1 MKVLKRFDIILLV
14 VSIILFIIGT
24 IMIFSSSNVS
34 FYMRYGSSPYRYLIR
49 QLFILLLGCGLSVA
63 IFVFNVN
70 FSSKVAYYANYIVFV
85 LLLLLFVY
93 GKVSNDAQ
101 SWFGLGEF
109 TLQPSEFLKVTSIMY
124 LANYFTSKKFNTKSY
139 FKLFFPA
146 LALCIASFI
155 AIALQPDLGTA
166 LIYAM
171 IVLFIFLLSPV
182 DKVIKKKLMTLLGAG
197 VVLGCLLL
205 FVAGKTIFTERQ
217 MSRITSVISTESPCS
232 EEQYY
237 TEGNQVCNGYIA
249 INNGGMTGRGL
260 TNSIQKYLYL
270 PEAHTDFIYCIIVEE
285 LGLWFGLLL
294 LVLYIILLSRII
306 RIGRRS
312 LNNRDALICYG
323 GAFYIFIHI
332 MVNLCG
338 ILGLIPMTGVPL
350 PFMSYGGSYTFCL
363 IALLTVVQRINVET
377 SAKLSHNVGNKK

>member
-1 MKVLKRFDIILLV
+1 MKVLKRFDIVLLV

-63 IFVFNVN
+63 IFIFKVN
-70 FSSKVAYYANYIVFV
+70 FSSKIAYYANYLVFV

-109 TLQPSEFLKVTSIMY
+109 TLQPSEFLKVTTIMY

-146 LALCIASFI
+146 LGLCIASFV

-205 FVAGKTIFTERQ
+205 FVAGKTFFTERQ

-232 EEQYY
+232 EAQYY
-237 TEGNQVCNGYIA
+237 TEGIKFV
-249 INNGGMTGRGL
+249 M
-260 TNSIQKYLYL
+260 
-270 PEAHTDFIYCIIVEE
+270 D
-285 LGLWFGLLL
+285 
-294 LVLYIILLSRII
+294 ILL
-306 RIGRRS
+306 
-312 LNNRDALICYG
+312 
-323 GAFYIFIHI
+323 
-332 MVNLCG
+332 
-338 ILGLIPMTGVPL
+338 
-350 PFMSYGGSYTFCL
+350 
-363 IALLTVVQRINVET
+363 
-377 SAKLSHNVGNKK
+377 